1 MTFLLGRR
9 AFIAGLGSAVAWPV
23 VARAQQTMPVVGYLT
38 LASREWSAVSVAPY
52 LKGLREAGYIAGQNV
67 SIEYRY
73 ADWQEDRLPGLAAD
87 LVRREPAV
95 VVAAGGDATLR
106 AVEAAT
112 TTIPIVCGFGDDPVK
127 SGHVAALN
135 RPAGNITGV
144 VLFSRSLGGKRL
156 ELLREVVAK
165 GKPIAVLFHPSDADQ
180 ESQTDLNNV
189 QSAARAVG
197 QDLFLVGAAS
207 EHDFEAAF
215 ASMVRAGAGALL
227 VMADPFFASQRQQ
240 LVNLA
245 TRYAMAAIYEW
256 REFALDGGLM
266 SYGSSLADARRQI
279 GIYAGKILG
288 GAKPTDLP
296 VMQSV
301 KVELVLNLRT
311 AKTLGITF
319 PLTLL
324 GRADEVIE

>member
-1 MTFLLGRR
+1 MKRR
-9 AFIAGLGSAVAWPV
+9 EFIAALGGAAAWPM
-23 VARAQQTMPVVGYLT
+23 VARAQQPTLPVVGYLT
-38 LASREWSAVSVAPY
+38 LASREWSAIALAPY
-52 LKGLREAGYIAGQNV
+52 VKGLREAGYIAGQNV
-67 SIEYRY
+67 SIEFRY
-73 ADWQEDRLPGLAAD
+73 ADWQEDRLPDLAAD
-87 LVRREPAV
+87 LVRRQPAV
-95 VVAAGGDATLR
+95 VIAAGGDATLR
-106 AVEAAT
+106 AVEAVT
-112 TTIPIVCGFGDDPVK
+112 TTIPIVCGFDDDPVK

-135 RPAGNITGV
+135 RPGGNITGV
-144 VLFSRSLGGKRL
+144 VWFSRSLGGKRL
-156 ELLREVVAK
+156 ELLREVVIN
-165 GKPIAVLFHPSDADQ
+165 GKPIAVLFHPSDADY
-180 ESQTDLNNV
+180 QTDLNNV
-189 QSAARAVG
+189 QSAARAIG

>member
-1 MTFLLGRR
+1 MRR
-9 AFIAGLGSAVAWPV
+9 REFIAGLGGAAAWPL
-23 VARAQQTMPVVGYLT
+23 VARAQQAAMPVVGYLT
-38 LASREWSAVSVAPY
+38 LASREWSATAAAPY

-73 ADWQEDRLPGLAAD
+73 ADWQEDRLPDLAAD

-95 VVAAGGDATLR
+95 VIAAGGDATLR
-106 AVEAAT
+106 AVEAVT

-135 RPAGNITGV
+135 RPVRNITGV

-156 ELLREVVAK
+156 ELLREVVAD

-180 ESQTDLNNV
+180 EYQTDLNNV
-189 QSAARAVG
+189 QSGARAVG
-197 QDLFLVGAAS
+197 QDLFLVSAAS
-207 EHDFEAAF
+207 EHDLEAAF

-227 VMADPFFASQRQQ
+227 VMSSPFLASQRQQ
-240 LVNLA
+240 LINLA
-245 TRYAMAAIYEW
+245 TRYAMPAIYEW

-266 SYGSSLADARRQI
+266 SYGSSLADARRQL
-279 GIYAGKILG
+279 GIYAGKILS
-288 GAKPTDLP
+288 GAKPADLP
-296 VMQSV
+296 VQQPT
-301 KVELVLNLRT
+301 KFELVINLKT

>member
-1 MTFLLGRR
+1 MRR
-9 AFIAGLGSAVAWPV
+9 REFIAGLGGAAAWPV
-23 VARAQQTMPVVGYLT
+23 VARGQQQALPVVGYLT
-38 LASREWSAVSVAPY
+38 LASREWTAIALAPY

-67 SIEYRY
+67 SIEFRY
-73 ADWQEDRLPGLAAD
+73 ADWQEDRLPDLAAD

-95 VVAAGGDATLR
+95 VIAAGGDAALR
-106 AVEAAT
+106 AVEAVT

-135 RPAGNITGV
+135 RPGGNITGV

-156 ELLREVVAK
+156 ELLREVVADR
-165 GKPIAVLFHPSDADQ
+165 KPIAVLFHPSDADQ
-180 ESQTDLNNV
+180 EYKTDLNNV

-197 QDLFLVGAAS
+197 QDLFLVGATS

-227 VMADPFFASQRQQ
+227 VMAAPFFSSQRQQ

-245 TRYAMAAIYEW
+245 TRYAMPAIYEW

-266 SYGSSLADARRQI
+266 SYGSSLADARRQL
-279 GIYAGKILG
+279 GIYTGKILS
-288 GAKPTDLP
+288 GARPADLP

-301 KVELVLNLRT
+301 KVELVLNLKT

-319 PLTLL
+319 PLSLL